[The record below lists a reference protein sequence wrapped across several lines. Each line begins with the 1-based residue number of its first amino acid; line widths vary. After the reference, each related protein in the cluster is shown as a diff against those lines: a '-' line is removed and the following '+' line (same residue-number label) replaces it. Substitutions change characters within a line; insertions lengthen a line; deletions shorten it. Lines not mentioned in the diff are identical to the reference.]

1 MQLDGDEPEL
11 YVGEQLQRV
20 GRQLLRREV
29 KTETS
34 EAPIPLP
41 DLCITALRIRKAQQ
55 EADRVGTG
63 DGWIETGLVFTT

>member
-1 MQLDGDEPEL
+1 MQLDGDDPEL
-11 YVGEQLQRV
+11 YVGDQLQRA

-41 DLCITALRIRKAQQ
+41 DLCITALRIRRRQHALRKL
-55 EADRVGTG
+55 G
-63 DGWIETGLVFTT
+63 DWLT